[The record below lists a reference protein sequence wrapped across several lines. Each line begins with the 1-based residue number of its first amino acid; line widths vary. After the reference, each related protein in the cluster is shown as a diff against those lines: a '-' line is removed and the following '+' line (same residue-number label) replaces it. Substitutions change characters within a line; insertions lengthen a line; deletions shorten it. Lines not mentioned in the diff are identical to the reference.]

1 MNEEIDEDGVI
12 VKGAKKIGKAVKGVF
27 EKEPEKP
34 KPFNVRLREKIKNI
48 IGGDD
53 ESKPKPKVA
62 EKEELKTGPG
72 VGRDVDE
79 LMKKHPFASRA
90 GVGVGAGLAGAGL
103 ATAAGAAA
111 KKELAKRKKK

>member
-48 IGGDD
+48 IGLFVVNFKFF
-53 ESKPKPKVA
+53 SYFNISFSNYSI
-62 EKEELKTGPG
+62 
-72 VGRDVDE
+72 RS
-79 LMKKHPFASRA
+79 FS
-90 GVGVGAGLAGAGL
+90 
-103 ATAAGAAA
+103 
-111 KKELAKRKKK
+111 